1 MGITVIN
8 QQDIPLA
15 AELERILVDL
25 VQRAAAD
32 HDVSIEE
39 VNIVFVDGPT
49 IQELNQRFRGQP
61 RPTDVLSFPLEP
73 NPLVGEIII
82 NVARAQEQAGAYG
95 HSLQRELAYLTTHGI
110 FHLLG
115 YDHETPA
122 EKEAMRQREEELL
135 AAFQLSRDD

>member
-1 MGITVIN
+1 VGITVIN